1 MKNKININF
10 ILSNFFNREKLF
22 LSFLIACLVS
32 VSIFFLIKKKNVI
45 IIDILLSEKNNLTI
59 VNNKN
64 YQNLLLMSNRN
75 NLYNFKEVILANS
88 KYVKNSF
95 RTLGFDL
102 EMNGYS
108 FSDDKLQI
116 ILTNNFFYLDRNKV
130 YDLEY
135 IDVKKKLKDF
145 VDYSGGDKNI
155 EFFFT
160 LKKIYYTNELFKYIS
175 LTFFL
180 TFFLNIIFFS
190 IKNKNKIF

>member
-22 LSFLIACLVS
+22 LSFLVACLVS

-75 NLYNFKEVILANS
+75 NLYNFKEVILANN

-108 FSDDKLQI
+108 LSDDKLQI